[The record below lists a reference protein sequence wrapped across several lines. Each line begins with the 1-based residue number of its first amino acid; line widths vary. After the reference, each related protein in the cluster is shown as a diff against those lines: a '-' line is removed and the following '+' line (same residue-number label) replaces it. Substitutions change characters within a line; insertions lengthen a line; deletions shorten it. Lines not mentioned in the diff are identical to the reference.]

1 MNLNKV
7 YVLPLL
13 VIIIGGALV
22 VFLASGKPPP
32 EAAPAEAAVAQKVD
46 VVLVK
51 VGQQQLTVHAQGTVQ
66 AQREIDLVS
75 EVAGKVDYVSP
86 EFVAGGFF
94 AANQTLLKINA
105 ADYDIAKISADAR
118 VAEAAELLATTRGQA
133 LQAKREWRDLGSK
146 TANELFLRKP
156 QLARAEAQ
164 HAAAKAEARKARL
177 NLNRTSIAV
186 PFLGRVRSTNVNE
199 GQYVSPGQTIARVY
213 SIESAE
219 VRLPL
224 TDRQVGLLNLP
235 LYNNASDVDVPV
247 TLKGTFGGQQWQW
260 PAHIKRTEAAIDEQ
274 SRVVYAVAVVEDP
287 YKQVED
293 NTQIDEQQRPPLTIG
308 QFVQADIQGRR
319 MGNVAAIPRDALR
332 AGGKVWLSDKSGI
345 LQIKTVNVVQLT
357 TDQAIVSGLPPGQ
370 HRLITSTIPY
380 AVQNM
385 PLALPEGEPELTLED

>member
-32 EAAPAEAAVAQKVD
+32 EAAPPEMAVAQKVD
-46 VVLVK
+46 IVLVN

-75 EVAGKVDYVSP
+75 EVAGKVDYVSS

-105 ADYDIAKISADAR
+105 ADYEIAKISADAR
-118 VAEAAELLATTRGQA
+118 VAEADELLATTRGQA

-164 HAAAKAEARKARL
+164 HAAAKAETRKARL
-177 NLNRTSIAV
+177 NLNRTSITV
-186 PFLGRVRSTNVNE
+186 PFAGRVRSTNVNE

-247 TLKGTFGGQQWQW
+247 TLKGTFGGQLWQW
-260 PAHIKRTEAAIDEQ
+260 PALIKRTEAAIDEQ

-287 YKQVED
+287 YKQED

-332 AGGKVWLSDKSGI
+332 AGSKVWLSDDADT

-357 TDQAIVSGLPPGQ
+357 TNQAIISGLPPGQ

-380 AVQNM
+380 AVQNL
-385 PLALPEGEPELTLED
+385 PLALPKGEPELTLED